1 MAELEPRW
9 RSFSHTCTKHKES
22 GGESHTESTSAKPSH
37 CWPAFPPPGFVGL
50 DRFTTHKSDTL
61 NNEPQPAW
69 FRRVSKQSMLGLF
82 LSHLR
87 HWGGIE
93 EGDGGRVRF
102 CREEDW
108 GLSVFV
114 FVSCCLV
121 MTASSLLKIWT
132 STRSYFTFLPPLPWL
147 LHLCEPSTATRRL
160 FITKLWCFPSFSQVF
175 QQLHRYILENTS
187 RGDNWNAGTL
197 LLIFFSSSLINA
209 VQYLSLFSQQ
219 LMATHSIIIH
229 MMYMH
234 STVKRDNQP
243 GLLYFLWFPG
253 SSGKTCV
260 FNASTSSQDPWV
272 GLGASCLLA
281 VKLFEMKVNSPCF
294 NSLSK

>member
-1 MAELEPRW
+1 MAFIFSHMHKAQRIRRREPHWVNLGLEP
-9 RSFSHTCTKHKES
+9 SD
-22 GGESHTESTSAKPSH
+22 

-50 DRFTTHKSDTL
+50 DRFTTHKSDAL

-87 HWGGIE
+87 HWDGIE

-102 CREEDW
+102 CWEEDW

-132 STRSYFTFLPPLPWL
+132 STCSYFTFLPPLPWL

-160 FITKLWCFPSFSQVF
+160 FITELWCFPSFSQVF
-175 QQLHRYILENTS
+175 QQLHRWYLRTHPEVIIEMPEHSYSSFSPVPSLTPYNTS
-187 RGDNWNAGTL
+187 P
-197 LLIFFSSSLINA
+197 SSL
-209 VQYLSLFSQQ
+209 
-219 LMATHSIIIH
+219 
-229 MMYMH
+229 
-234 STVKRDNQP
+234 
-243 GLLYFLWFPG
+243 
-253 SSGKTCV
+253 SS
-260 FNASTSSQDPWV
+260 
-272 GLGASCLLA
+272 
-281 VKLFEMKVNSPCF
+281 
-294 NSLSK
+294 